1 MMITPIDTPR
11 MTLDDLKQEALADL
25 AALGYPSGPWLSDL
39 PRPDAAEIADAI
51 IVGGGQSGVTIAAAL
66 KWDGLRHIR
75 VLDSGAPGAEGP
87 WLTFARMEELRTPK
101 TQVGNEFNVINLSVR
116 RWFETRYGHQAW
128 ADLSRIPRTDWKT
141 YLDWYAD
148 VFEIAI
154 TNNCDVL
161 DVAPD
166 GDLICV
172 TTRIGGRIEKSLT
185 RTVVLAT
192 GYDGA
197 GAWRVPP
204 FVSAALA
211 PEKFD
216 HTNGPVD
223 FDALKGLRVGVL
235 GHGASAFDNAIKALE
250 AGAASVDLCF
260 RRARLPRTNP
270 HRAVETPGMMTH
282 YPDLSETTRWDIARF
297 FRSADQPPPVRSFE
311 TAMRLENFRLRP
323 ATPWLEVSQQA
334 DAIRVTTPDGVLEFD
349 HLLLATGMD
358 VDLAVRPELRTI
370 HDKVALWGERYTPQD
385 GSTDAR
391 LARFPYLDG
400 FYGFVPKDPDDGWVS
415 RVFAFN
421 SSSFVSHGP
430 HSTSISGHKHAVPR
444 LVRGVLR
451 RLLLDREAVILPEL
465 ASYVSPDLPIPDD
478 FEMITAEANRQSAR
492 SPETRSPAMR
502 SGA

>member
-1 MMITPIDTPR
+1 MMIAPIDTSR
-11 MTLDDLKQEALADL
+11 MTLDELKQAALADL
-25 AALGYPSGPWLSDL
+25 TLLGYPSAPWLGDH
-39 PRPDAAEIADAI
+39 PRPDAAGIADAI

-66 KWDGLRHIR
+66 KWDGLRRVR

-101 TQVGNEFNVINLSVR
+101 TQVGNEFNVVNLSVR
-116 RWFETRYGHQAW
+116 RWFETRYGQQAW
-128 ADLSRIPRTDWKT
+128 ADLSRIPRTDWKA

-154 TNNCDVL
+154 ANHCEVL
-161 DVAPD
+161 NVAPD
-166 GDLICV
+166 GDLIAV
-172 TTRIGGRIEKSLT
+172 TTRIDGTIETSLA

-197 GAWRVPP
+197 GAWRVPA
-204 FVSAALA
+204 FVSDTLG

-250 AGAASVDLCF
+250 AGAAAVDLCF

-270 HRAVETPGMMTH
+270 HRAVETPGMMTQ

-311 TAMRLENFRLRP
+311 TATRFENFTLRP
-323 ATPWLEVSQQA
+323 ATPWLEVSQQP
-334 DAIRVTTPDGVLEFD
+334 DAIRVTTPDGDLEFD

-358 VDLAVRPELRTI
+358 VDLAVRPELRTL
-370 HDKVALWGERYTPQD
+370 HDKVALWGDRYMPQE
-385 GSTDAR
+385 GSADAR

-400 FYGFVPKDPDDGWVS
+400 FYGFIPNNPHETWVG

-465 ASYVSPDLPIPDD
+465 KAYTAPDLPIPDD
-478 FEMITAEANRQSAR
+478 FENRLIAANRQAAS
-492 SPETRSPAMR
+492 SPKIGNQAKRG
-502 SGA
+502 GA

>member
-1 MMITPIDTPR
+1 M
-11 MTLDDLKQEALADL
+11 
-25 AALGYPSGPWLSDL
+25 
-39 PRPDAAEIADAI
+39 
-51 IVGGGQSGVTIAAAL
+51 
-66 KWDGLRHIR
+66 
-75 VLDSGAPGAEGP
+75 LDSGAPGAEGP

-101 TQVGNEFNVINLSVR
+101 TQVGNEFNVVNLSVR
-116 RWFETRYGHQAW
+116 RWFETRYGRQAW
-128 ADLSRIPRTDWKT
+128 ADLSRIPRTDWKA

-154 TNNCDVL
+154 TNHCEVL

-166 GDLICV
+166 GDLIAV
-172 TTRIGGRIEKSLT
+172 TTRTAGMIEKSLA

-197 GAWRVPP
+197 GAWRVPA
-204 FVSAALA
+204 FVSEALA
-211 PEKFD
+211 AEKFD
-216 HTNGPVD
+216 HTNGPSR
-223 FDALKGLRVGVL
+223 FRRLEGIAHRRARPWRFCIRQLRSRRWKPVL
-235 GHGASAFDNAIKALE
+235 PPSISASA
-250 AGAASVDLCF
+250 V
-260 RRARLPRTNP
+260 RRLPRTNP

-311 TAMRLENFRLRP
+311 TAMRFENFRLRP
-323 ATPWLEVSQQA
+323 ATPWLAVSQQA
-334 DAIRVTTPDGVLEFD
+334 DAIRVTTPDGILEFD

-358 VDLAVRPELRTI
+358 VDLAVRPELKTI

-385 GSTDAR
+385 GDADAR

-400 FYGFVPKDPDDGWVS
+400 FYGFVPKDPEETWVS

-430 HSTSISGHKHAVPR
+430 HSTSISGHKYAVPR

-451 RLLLDREAVILPEL
+451 RLL
-465 ASYVSPDLPIPDD
+465 
-478 FEMITAEANRQSAR
+478 AR
-492 SPETRSPAMR
+492 SGSSHPAGTGVLRLTGSADPGRFRRS
-502 SGA
+502 

>member
-1 MMITPIDTPR
+1 MMISPVDIPGTA
-11 MTLDDLKQEALADL
+11 LDDLKQAALADL
-25 AALGYPSGPWLSDL
+25 AALGYPSAPWLSDL
-39 PRPDAAEIADAI
+39 PRPDAAEIADVI
-51 IVGGGQSGVTIAAAL
+51 VVGGGQSGVTIAAAL
-66 KWDGLRHIR
+66 KWDGLRRIR
-75 VLDSGAPGAEGP
+75 VLDSSAPGAEGP

-101 TQVGNEFNVINLSVR
+101 TQVGNEFNVVNLSVR
-116 RWFETRYGHQAW
+116 RWFETRYGQQAW
-128 ADLSRIPRTDWKT
+128 AELPRIPRTDWKA
-141 YLDWYAD
+141 YLDWYTD

-154 TNNCDVL
+154 TNHCTVL

-166 GDLICV
+166 GDLIAV
-172 TTRIGGRIEKSLT
+172 TTSISGRVEKCLA

-197 GAWRVPP
+197 GAWRVPAI
-204 FVSAALA
+204 VSGSLA
-211 PEKFD
+211 PDRFD

-223 FDALKGLRVGVL
+223 FGALKGRRVGVL

-282 YPDLSETTRWDIARF
+282 YPDLSETTRWNIARF

-311 TAMRLENFRLRP
+311 TAMSLDNFRLRP
-323 ATPWLEVSQQA
+323 ATPWLDVSQQA
-334 DAIRVTTPDGVLEFD
+334 DAIHVTTPDGILEFD

-358 VDLAVRPELRTI
+358 VDLAARPELKTL
-370 HDKVALWGERYTPQD
+370 HDRVALWGDRYTPQD
-385 GSTDAR
+385 GSADAR

-400 FYGFVPKDPDDGWVS
+400 FYGFIPRDPDETWVS

-451 RLLLDREAVILPEL
+451 RLLLDREKEILPEL
-465 ASYVSPDLPIPDD
+465 VSYVSADLPVPDD
-478 FEMITAEANRQSAR
+478 FETVVAEANRQAASLLETGR
-492 SPETRSPAMR
+492 SDLR
-502 SGA
+502 SGT

>member
-1 MMITPIDTPR
+1 MMMTTIDTSR
-11 MTLDDLKQEALADL
+11 MALDDLKQAALADL
-25 AALGYPSGPWLSDL
+25 ALLGYPNAPWLSEL
-39 PRPDAAEIADAI
+39 PRPDAVDVADVI

-66 KWDGLRHIR
+66 KWDGLQHIR

-101 TQVGNEFNVINLSVR
+101 TQVGNEFNVANLSVR
-116 RWFETRYGHQAW
+116 RWFETRYGYQAW
-128 ADLSRIPRTDWKT
+128 ADLSRIPRTDWKA

-154 TNNCDVL
+154 TNHCEVL
-161 DVAPD
+161 DVAPQ
-166 GDLICV
+166 GDLIAV
-172 TTRIGGRIEKSLT
+172 KTRIEGRIENSLA

-204 FVSAALA
+204 FVSEALA

-223 FDALKGLRVGVL
+223 FNALKGLRVGVL
-235 GHGASAFDNAIKALE
+235 GHGASAFDNAIKALN

-270 HRAVETPGMMTH
+270 HRAIETPGMMTH

-297 FRSADQPPPVRSFE
+297 FRSADQPPPMRSFE
-311 TAMRLENFRLRP
+311 TAMSLENFRLRP
-323 ATPWLEVSQQA
+323 ATPWLEVTQQA
-334 DAIRVTTPDGVLEFD
+334 DAIHVTTPDGVLQFD

-358 VDLAVRPELRTI
+358 VDLAVRPELSTL
-370 HDKVALWGERYTPQD
+370 HNKVVLWGDRYTPQD
-385 GSTDAR
+385 GSADAR

-400 FYGFVPKDPDDGWVS
+400 FYGFVPKDPEDAWVS

-465 ASYVSPDLPIPDD
+465 ASYASPDLPIPDD
-478 FEMITAEANRQSAR
+478 FERVVAEANRQS
-492 SPETRSPAMR
+492 TRSAETDSQAIR
-502 SGA
+502 SGP

>member
-1 MMITPIDTPR
+1 MMIAPIDTPR
-11 MTLDDLKQEALADL
+11 MTLDGLKQEALADL
-25 AALGYPSGPWLSDL
+25 ALLGYPNAPWLNDL
-39 PRPDAAEIADAI
+39 PRPDAADVADVI
-51 IVGGGQSGVTIAAAL
+51 IVGGGQSGITIAAAL

-75 VLDSGAPGAEGP
+75 VLDSCAPGAEGP

-101 TQVGNEFNVINLSVR
+101 TQVGNEFNVVNLSVR

-128 ADLSRIPRTDWKT
+128 ADLSRIPRTDWKA

-154 TNNCDVL
+154 TNHCEVL
-161 DVAPD
+161 NVAPQ
-166 GDLICV
+166 GDLIAV
-172 TTRIGGRIEKSLT
+172 TTRMGGRIETSLA

-197 GAWRVPP
+197 GVWRVPP
-204 FVSAALA
+204 FISAALS
-211 PEKFD
+211 PDRFD

-250 AGAASVDLCF
+250 AGAAAVDLCF

-282 YPDLSETTRWDIARF
+282 YPDLSENIRWDIARF

-311 TAMRLENFRLRP
+311 TAMSLENFRLRP

-334 DAIRVTTPDGVLEFD
+334 DAIHVTTSDGVLEFD

-385 GSTDAR
+385 GSEDAR

-400 FYGFVPKDPDDGWVS
+400 FYGFIPKDPGDAWVS

-465 ASYVSPDLPIPDD
+465 KAYISADLPIPDD
-478 FEMITAEANRQSAR
+478 FEMVLAEANRQPER
-492 SPETRSPAMR
+492 SPETGKPAMR